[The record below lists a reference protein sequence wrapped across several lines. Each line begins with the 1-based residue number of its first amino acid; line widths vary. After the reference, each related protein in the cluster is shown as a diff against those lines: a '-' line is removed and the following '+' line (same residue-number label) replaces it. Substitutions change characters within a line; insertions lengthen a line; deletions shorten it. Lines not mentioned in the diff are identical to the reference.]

1 MAPTRVFSED
11 NRVGALIIDFY
22 KQIVIIG
29 PMLKIRLQRT
39 GRRNKPFFRVVLT
52 DSRNSTKSG
61 NFKAI
66 LGTYEPVTGNINLK
80 KEEIKEWIGNGAKPS
95 DTVHNMLIDAGIME
109 GKKIN
114 VLPQKSPIKKEEE
127 APKEAPKP
135 ASPETGGEAT
145 PAEASSEEGGET
157 TAPAEEAPVAEE
169 PKQEE
174 APAEPARPQD
184 EGAGGEPKAEEAPV
198 EEKTE
203 SPDAEATE
211 DKEVKE

>member
-1 MAPTRVFSED
+1 M
-11 NRVGALIIDFY
+11 GALIIDFY

-127 APKEAPKP
+127 APKEAPK
-135 ASPETGGEAT
+135 AEAT
-145 PAEASSEEGGET
+145 PVEE
-157 TAPAEEAPVAEE
+157 TALPAEEAPVAEE

-174 APAEPARPQD
+174 APAE
-184 EGAGGEPKAEEAPV
+184 EPKAEEAPV

-203 SPDAEATE
+203 
-211 DKEVKE
+211 EVKEETVSEETKEEEKAE

>member
-1 MAPTRVFSED
+1 
-11 NRVGALIIDFY
+11 
-22 KQIVIIG
+22 
-29 PMLKIRLQRT
+29 MLKIRLQRT

-145 PAEASSEEGGET
+145 PV
-157 TAPAEEAPVAEE
+157 EEAPVAEE

-174 APAEPARPQD
+174 APA
-184 EGAGGEPKAEEAPV
+184 GEPKAEEAPV
-198 EEKTE
+198 TEASPEEGGEKTE

-211 DKEVKE
+211 DKEVKEETPTEETKEEEKAE